1 MGKSLEIPRL
11 YSANDASRWLRLSLK
26 SHSRTHQSSNQLY
39 WLLSPFYQQTH
50 VEVPSRFLISG
61 SRWPFLVS
69 LCLNPLSHLLCQT
82 SLPNSWKVM
91 ANHLVLSTGLA
102 QISHRLVYPQSL
114 LSHSPETLSY
124 WPFFHSYPGRI
135 ATCFSYCSTSSN
147 LSNLGTPLEP
157 TVLGFPAHHSQNYQ

>member
-69 LCLNPLSHLLCQT
+69 LCPNPQSHPLCQI
-82 SLPNSWKVM
+82 SLPDSWKVM
-91 ANHLVLSTGLA
+91 ANLPVLSTDLV
-102 QISHRLVYPQSL
+102 QTSHRPVYPQSL

-124 WPFFHSYPGRI
+124 WPFSHSYPGRI
-135 ATCFSYCSTSSN
+135 ATCFYYCSTSSN
-147 LSNLGTPLEP
+147 LSNLVTPLEL
-157 TVLGFPAHHSQNYQ
+157 TVSGSLAHHSQNSQ